1 MIQFFLF
8 KDINYKTQPLPLP
21 PSIII
26 YLNIKS
32 FSDARVRARMCAR
45 VLIYNSDKNNVTN

>member
-26 YLNIKS
+26 YLKIKS

-45 VLIYNSDKNNVTN
+45 VLIYK